1 MEAIDEVDIHLS
13 HILETH
19 HALHFSRYSFLR
31 VFFCGFDLLSYSDY
45 DEEKL
50 ALSLLNVRVALA
62 LRFPAQ
68 LSRTSGCHLP
78 SSQNSCPRHCVYV
91 LCQANVKY
99 SYCDTPT
106 MSCHSILHG
115 PCDIVN
121 FARLVCRCGFYIS
134 RLVSPNITKLLI
146 PTRKNN
152 ITLEKLQY
160 ETITT

>member
-1 MEAIDEVDIHLS
+1 MEAIDEVDINLS

-19 HALHFSRYSFLR
+19 HALHFSRYSFLS
-31 VFFCGFDLLSYSDY
+31 VFFVVLIFCHIVIMMRRSRRCHFSM
-45 DEEKL
+45 
-50 ALSLLNVRVALA
+50 

-68 LSRTSGCHLP
+68 LFRTSGCHLP

-91 LCQANVKY
+91 LCQAKVKY

-121 FARLVCRCGFYIS
+121 FARLVCLCGFYIS
-134 RLVSPNITKLLI
+134 RLVCPNITKLLI
-146 PTRKNN
+146 PTHKKN